1 MHSVEHII
9 ATALRNSPQKDAV
22 IYFGPMG
29 CQTGFYF
36 LFDSARLTDAQ
47 AIALLQQVFA
57 QGADWDGPMPGK
69 SSRECGNYVNLDAA
83 LARQCCAFYAE
94 VIRDWTAEQL
104 VYPE

>member
-1 MHSVEHII
+1 MSAFPGRLAGHGIVPGRS
-9 ATALRNSPQKDAV
+9 LSKD
-22 IYFGPMG
+22 M
-29 CQTGFYF
+29 
-36 LFDSARLTDAQ
+36 
-47 AIALLQQVFA
+47 LQQVFA

-83 LARQCCAFYAE
+83 LARQCCAFYAG